1 MIHSRPVTDEPL
13 PGSAITVIPQPST
26 ELSECAQKLLLPLRN
41 KDEQPISG
49 RTPVPEL
56 TGCWGLALPAVE
68 KLLLLED
75 ELEALPLGL
84 IF

>member
-1 MIHSRPVTDEPL
+1 MCAEIAPAPAEQRRAANKRADSRARV
-13 PGSAITVIPQPST
+13 
-26 ELSECAQKLLLPLRN
+26 
-41 KDEQPISG
+41 
-49 RTPVPEL
+49 